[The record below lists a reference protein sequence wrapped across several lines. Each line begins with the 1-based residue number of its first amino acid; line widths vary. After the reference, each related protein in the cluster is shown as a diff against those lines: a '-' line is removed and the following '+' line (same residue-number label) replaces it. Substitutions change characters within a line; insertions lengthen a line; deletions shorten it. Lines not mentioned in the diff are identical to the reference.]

1 MMLFYRPVMIL
12 LMVFFFVGCGS
23 QKRVPT
29 FPVTGKVLVNGK
41 PAADLFVYFH
51 PTLKKDDQSL
61 IPYAQTD
68 ENGDF
73 KLNTFTSGDGVPAG
87 DFLVAFEWR
96 EKSGTFK
103 NQFHG
108 PDRLKGRFS
117 KPETS
122 TFKVTI
128 TNQPTTLEPFE
139 LKIK

>member
-1 MMLFYRPVMIL
+1 MMLFNRPVVMLFIVFIL
-12 LMVFFFVGCGS
+12 MGCGS
-23 QKRVPT
+23 PKRTPT

-51 PTLKKDDQSL
+51 PTPKKDVQSL

-108 PDRLKGRFS
+108 ADRLKGRFS

-122 TFKVTI
+122 SFKVTI

-139 LKIK
+139 LKTK